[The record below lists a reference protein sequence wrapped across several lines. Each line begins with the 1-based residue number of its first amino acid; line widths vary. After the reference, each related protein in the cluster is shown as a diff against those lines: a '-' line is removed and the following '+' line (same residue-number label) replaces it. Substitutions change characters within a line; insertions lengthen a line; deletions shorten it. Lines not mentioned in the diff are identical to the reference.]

1 MIKCLV
7 CSGTKFQIV
16 WNDKI
21 RVSRNT
27 FSGKKEIVLKCK
39 NCELVFLKNKRKN
52 LEDSFKARK
61 IYNKNASIKEFLSF
75 HTNRELNKLKSI
87 ISLVKIKNKKVLE
100 SNCGAGVIL
109 NFINKDAKYTAG
121 IDNIFYKNYLT
132 NNNHN
137 YFSSIDEAI
146 SKKRKFDIIFCLS
159 EIEHKY
165 NPKKFVEKLKKI
177 LSKNGLII
185 FRIPN
190 FNNIYM
196 YCLGPAFLKYDY
208 RSSHNFYFSEKN
220 LDIFFKKIKLK
231 VIRKIGH
238 NEYDLN
244 HLITYIKSKKRV
256 DLKMVR
262 KNFDK
267 KTNNFFKINI
277 EKALA
282 STSLIYIVKK

>member
-1 MIKCLV
+1 MTKCLV

-109 NFINKDAKYTAG
+109 NFIKKDAKYTAG
-121 IDNIFYKNYLT
+121 IDNIFYKDYLT
-132 NNNHN
+132 NNNQ
-137 YFSSIDEAI
+137 
-146 SKKRKFDIIFCLS
+146 L
-159 EIEHKY
+159 
-165 NPKKFVEKLKKI
+165 
-177 LSKNGLII
+177 
-185 FRIPN
+185 
-190 FNNIYM
+190 
-196 YCLGPAFLKYDY
+196 
-208 RSSHNFYFSEKN
+208 
-220 LDIFFKKIKLK
+220 FF
-231 VIRKIGH
+231 
-238 NEYDLN
+238 
-244 HLITYIKSKKRV
+244 
-256 DLKMVR
+256 
-262 KNFDK
+262 
-267 KTNNFFKINI
+267 
-277 EKALA
+277 
-282 STSLIYIVKK
+282 